1 MRNAFQLLVETRI
14 SYNELKKVE
23 PELKK
28 IITELHDSSF
38 KFLNPDNAELFEKA
52 GNMLGNYNRAK
63 FITMDN
69 LADLE
74 RITSGTFSVGLTC
87 PATVTNDGKLI
98 K

>member
-1 MRNAFQLLVETRI
+1 
-14 SYNELKKVE
+14 
-23 PELKK
+23 
-28 IITELHDSSF
+28 
-38 KFLNPDNAELFEKA
+38 LNPDNAELFEKA
-52 GNMLGNYNRAK
+52 GKMLGNYNHTK

-87 PATVTNDGKLI
+87 PATFTNDGKRI